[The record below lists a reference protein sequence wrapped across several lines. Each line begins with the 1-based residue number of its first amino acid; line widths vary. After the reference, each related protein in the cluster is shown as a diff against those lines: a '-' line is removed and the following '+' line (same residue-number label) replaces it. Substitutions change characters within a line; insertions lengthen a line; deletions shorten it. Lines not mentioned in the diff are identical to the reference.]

1 MLTFADLTS
10 APVVQE
16 VDGTIHRINHSPVDS
31 AILLVSPILIHQTV
45 VYLKNSAI
53 QRLNNQGLEIISH
66 RLPSDLGESPYK
78 SARDG
83 CCLAQ
88 GSKLQILVSFRV
100 FGMERH
106 FIQPFWYRLGL
117 CLKKFTKNCVVSVF
131 IWSPLGVSLSLSGA
145 TPTLVSLRDL
155 I

>member
-1 MLTFADLTS
+1 MLTFADLMS

-45 VYLKNSAI
+45 IYSKNSAI
-53 QRLNNQGLEIISH
+53 QCLNNQGLEIISH

-88 GSKLQILVSFRV
+88 ASKLQILVSYRV
-100 FGMERH
+100 FGRERH
-106 FIQPFWYRLGL
+106 FIQLFRYRWGL

-131 IWSPLGVSLSLSGA
+131 ICSP
-145 TPTLVSLRDL
+145 
-155 I
+155 